1 VVLTIVLSLLKME
14 SREYTKLKSSLKM
27 ELYMKVN
34 GMRQLTRETVVVNKY
49 GKTVPCTKGIGAMIK
64 LMAEVV

>member
-1 VVLTIVLSLLKME
+1 ME

-34 GMRQLTRETVVVNKY
+34 GMRQLTRKTDVVNKY
-49 GKTVPCTKGIGAMIK
+49 GMTVPFMKDTGEMIK
-64 LMAEVV
+64 LMEEVV

>member
-1 VVLTIVLSLLKME
+1 VLLTTVLSLLKME

-34 GMRQLTRETVVVNKY
+34 GMRQLTRKTDVVNKY
-49 GKTVPCTKGIGAMIK
+49 GQTVLNMMDIGAMIK
-64 LMAEVV
+64 LTAEVV